1 MCGGVYAGDALIE
14 FLRTKECQQS
24 VIGKEENAGLGLT
37 PPLKAI
43 PFMAA
48 ASGKT
53 RVDLTITVLRYLDLT
68 LKRARPSL
76 IEHAN
81 PSVFNDSIRDQFHL
95 FLFGHPG
102 PKYQTANGGD
112 FMIKDVV

>member
-1 MCGGVYAGDALIE
+1 MCGGVCAGDALIE
-14 FLRTKECQQS
+14 FLRRNECQQP

-37 PPLKAI
+37 PPLKAT

-53 RVDLTITVLRYLDLT
+53 RVGLTITVLRYLDLT
-68 LKRARPSL
+68 LKRARPFL
-76 IEHAN
+76 IEHAK

-95 FLFGHPG
+95 FLFGYAG
-102 PKYQTANGGD
+102 SRYQTANGGN
-112 FMIKDVV
+112 FMIEDVV

>member
-1 MCGGVYAGDALIE
+1 MLGTHSSS
-14 FLRTKECQQS
+14 FLRTNVCQQP

-37 PPLKAI
+37 PPLKAT

-53 RVDLTITVLRYLDLT
+53 RVDLTIRVLRYVDLT

-81 PSVFNDSIRDQFHL
+81 PCVFNDSIRDQFHL
-95 FLFGHPG
+95 FLFGHAG
-102 PKYQTANGGD
+102 PRYQTANGGN
-112 FMIKDVV
+112 FMVEDVV